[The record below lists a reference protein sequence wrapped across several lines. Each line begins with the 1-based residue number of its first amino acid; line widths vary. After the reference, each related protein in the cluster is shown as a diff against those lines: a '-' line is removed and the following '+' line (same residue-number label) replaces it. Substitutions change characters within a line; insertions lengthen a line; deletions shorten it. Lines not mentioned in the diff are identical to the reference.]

1 NHEVGT
7 IFLDPGAIASD
18 NIDGDISANIGV
30 TGSVDANTVGAY
42 ILSYNVSD
50 AAGNAATTVNR
61 TVNVA
66 DTGAPTITMS
76 GANPLNHELN
86 TIYTDPGA
94 TASDVVDD
102 DATLSAA
109 IVTINNVNENVA
121 GTYTVTYD
129 VTDSGGNPAVQQV
142 RTVNVGD
149 FTAPM
154 ITLIGNT
161 TVNIELGSSYTD
173 AGASATDN
181 IDGDLSSSIISSGTV
196 NPLATGTYVIS
207 YDVSDAA
214 GNNAVQL
221 TRTVI
226 VTDTT

>member
-1 NHEVGT
+1 
-7 IFLDPGAIASD
+7 
-18 NIDGDISANIGV
+18 
-30 TGSVDANTVGAY
+30 
-42 ILSYNVSD
+42 
-50 AAGNAATTVNR
+50 
-61 TVNVA
+61 
-66 DTGAPTITMS
+66 
-76 GANPLNHELN
+76 NHELN

-161 TVNIELGSSYTD
+161 TVNIELGSSY
-173 AGASATDN
+173 
-181 IDGDLSSSIISSGTV
+181 
-196 NPLATGTYVIS
+196 
-207 YDVSDAA
+207 
-214 GNNAVQL
+214 
-221 TRTVI
+221 
-226 VTDTT
+226 